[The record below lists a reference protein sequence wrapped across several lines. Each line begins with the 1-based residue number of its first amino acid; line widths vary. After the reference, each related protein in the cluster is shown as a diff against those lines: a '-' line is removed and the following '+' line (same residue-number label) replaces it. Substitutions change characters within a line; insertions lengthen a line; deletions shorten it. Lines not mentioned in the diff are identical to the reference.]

1 MRGMILAQ
9 ISCLIGLTEKAPH
22 LKAKSSLNWL
32 KTTAAENNS
41 PPLAQSQETKPRDFT
56 RTCLGAGIMVIAIGA
71 FVLTGW
77 TFKIEILKRVVPG
90 LAATNPSSASLLILA
105 GAALLLIRRKDNL
118 RDWRKTAAQLAATI
132 VGAVGGLRLLS
143 FFFGWDFGVDRW
155 LFSVQIADSHGG
167 ISSRMAPNSA
177 LNFLLIGCALLLIDT
192 RSRKGH
198 RPAEF
203 LGTISAAS
211 GLLALLGYAYR
222 VPSFYGIAS
231 FIPMSLGTATAF
243 ILLGVGILLARS
255 DSGITA
261 VIASDTAGGIVARR
275 LLPLAVLLPAALG
288 ALILEAGRRGSFE
301 SNFAAVMHVTVMILL
316 LLGLIWWMARLLY
329 RLDSER
335 KHQKGVRLE
344 NEERMREMAEHIGD
358 VFWMNSLDGQLLFV
372 SAAYEKIWGRPVREL
387 YENPWQRM
395 EAIHPDDRERVVQS
409 FLEQSVRGEYT
420 EEYRIVRPNGEER
433 WIADRGFPVRN
444 KAGEVYR
451 IAGIASDVT
460 KRKRTEEEVREAR
473 SFLNSIVENIPHM
486 IFIKDAKHLRF
497 VQINHAGEKILGLS
511 RFELMGKNDYDLF
524 PKAEADFLVAR
535 DRAALQSGRLLD
547 IPQESVQ
554 TAEGNLTLHARKIP
568 LFGPDGKPQYLLG
581 IGEDITNQI
590 EAQESIRQ
598 AKDEAESANRSKNE
612 FLSRM
617 SHELRT
623 PLNAILGFGQLLELE
638 KDLSEMQQES
648 VRHIM
653 SGGRHLLGLINEVL
667 DIARIEA
674 GRMAVSLEPVAL
686 PDLLRDVT
694 ELLEPIGSAREIQIF
709 QPVESAAG
717 IFAYA
722 DRQRLRQVLLN
733 LLSNAIK
740 YNRQGGEVHFAVRR
754 FRDDLTKTYKVRV
767 EVADSGVGLSAG
779 ELGQLFTP
787 FQRLGAEKTD
797 VEGVGLGL
805 ALSKRLVELMNGI
818 IGVQST
824 PGKGSTFW
832 IELPAADNPLARTQ
846 RTGLTAPIAS
856 GGASATVLYVE
867 DNPSNLRL
875 VERILTQRPG
885 IHLLSTPQGK
895 AGIDLARQHKPDLV
909 LLDLHLPDIQGQE
922 VLTNLRGNEST
933 AQIPVV
939 IISADATPRQMQRL
953 KEAGAQAYLTK
964 PIAVGRFLQVL
975 DETLKGA
982 ELRS

>member
-1 MRGMILAQ
+1 MSQ
-9 ISCLIGLTEKAPH
+9 
-22 LKAKSSLNWL
+22 
-32 KTTAAENNS
+32 S
-41 PPLAQSQETKPRDFT
+41 PETKARDFA
-56 RTCLGAGIMVIAIGA
+56 RTCLGAGITVVAIGA
-71 FVLTGW
+71 FVLIGW
-77 TFKIEILKRVVPG
+77 TFKIEILKRVAPG
-90 LAATNPSSASLLILA
+90 LAATNPVSALLLILA
-105 GAALLLIRRKDNL
+105 GAALLLVRRKADL
-118 RDWRKTAAQLAATI
+118 MDWRKRTAQLAATI
-132 VGAVGGLRLLS
+132 VAAVGGLRLLAFIS
-143 FFFGWDFGVDRW
+143 GWDFGVDRW
-155 LFSVQIADSHGG
+155 LFTVQLADSHGG
-167 ISSRMAPNSA
+167 IPNRMAPNTA
-177 LNFLLIGCALLLIDT
+177 LNFVLIGCALLLIDT

-231 FIPMSLGTATAF
+231 FVPMSLCTATAF
-243 ILLGVGILLARS
+243 MSLGVGILLARS

-275 LLPLAVLLPAALG
+275 LLPLAVLLPAGLG

-301 SNFAAVMHVTVMILL
+301 SKFVAVMHVTAMILL

-358 VFWMNSLDGQLLFV
+358 VFWMHSLDGQLLFV
-372 SAAYEKIWGRPVREL
+372 SAAYEKIWGRPLREL

-409 FLEQSVRGEYT
+409 FLELSARGEYA

-433 WIADRGFPVRN
+433 WIADRGFPVRD

-460 KRKRTEEEVREAR
+460 KRKRTEEEVRETR
-473 SFLNSIVENIPHM
+473 SLLNSIVENIPHM

-511 RFELMGKNDYDLF
+511 RFELMGKNDHDLF

-535 DRAALQSGRLLD
+535 DRAALESGRPLD
-547 IPQESVQ
+547 IPQEPVQ

-590 EAQESIRQ
+590 EGQESISQ
-598 AKDEAESANRSKNE
+598 AKDEAERANRSKNE

-638 KDLSEMQQES
+638 KNLSEMQLES
-648 VRHIM
+648 VGHIM

-667 DIARIEA
+667 DIARIET

-694 ELLEPIGSAREIQIF
+694 ELLDPIARAREIQIF
-709 QPVESAAG
+709 QPGETAVG
-717 IFAYA
+717 VLAYA
-722 DRQRLRQVLLN
+722 DQQRLKQVLLN

-754 FRDDLTKTYKVRV
+754 FRDEATRTHKVRV
-767 EVADSGVGLSAG
+767 EVVDSGIGLSAG

-805 ALSKRLVELMNGI
+805 ALSKRLVELMNGV

-832 IELPAADNPLARTQ
+832 VELPAADNPLARTQ

-875 VERILTQRPG
+875 VERILSQRPG
-885 IHLLSTPQGK
+885 IHLLSTPQGRT
-895 AGIDLARQHKPDLV
+895 GIDLARKHKPDLV
-909 LLDLHLPDIQGQE
+909 LLDLHLPDIQGHE
-922 VLTNLRGNEST
+922 VLTNLRGNETT

-975 DETLKGA
+975 DETLKGV
-982 ELRS
+982 EVRS